1 VLLNVYD
8 QNSAARSVLTIPE
21 ILWEVSLGVYLVVK
35 GFSEAALRALEI
47 QQRPGRPASPA
58 LATAS

>member
-1 VLLNVYD
+1 VLFNVYD
-8 QNSAARSVLTIPE
+8 QNSAVQSVLTIPE

-35 GFSEAALRALEI
+35 GFSAAGLRALEI

-58 LATAS
+58 LAAAS